1 MAKKYKIHLDSLKA
15 MKHKRCPCIANTAA
29 NQGPEYFCPCDEFT
43 ANGECI
49 CGVFEKI
56 EE

>member
-29 NQGPEYFCPCDEFT
+29 NQGPEYLCPCDEFT